1 MNNKLVAAEQAV
13 EVINSGDTV
22 ATSGFVGI
30 GTPDALLVALEK
42 RFLETGEPKDLCL
55 MFAAGQGDGK
65 ERGLNRLGHEGLLKR
80 AIGGHWGLAPKLGK
94 LAVEGKIEA
103 YNLPQG
109 CISHL
114 YRDIAARKPGVITK
128 VGLGTF
134 VDPRLEGGR
143 INSATT
149 EQIVEVIHIDGEEWL
164 FYRARPI
171 NVVFIRGTTADPA
184 GNITMEREALT
195 LDNLA
200 MAMAAK
206 NSGGVVIA
214 QVERIAARGSLN
226 PRQVQIPGVL
236 VDCLVLAE
244 PEHHRQTYATAY
256 SPAFASEIR
265 VPVDMRSTG
274 RLDARKIIARRCA
287 LELPVN
293 GVVNLGIGMPEG
305 VAAVA
310 GEEHL
315 LDLITLTTE
324 PGVIG
329 GMPAGGLDFGA
340 AVNTDAVVAQNQQ
353 FDFYD
358 GGGLDLACLGMAEA
372 DKAGNVNVS
381 RFKGRLAGAG
391 GFINISQN
399 ARRLVFA
406 GLFMAGGLELLV
418 KDGRLAIAAE
428 GRERKFLDKVEQVTF
443 SGRRA
448 MELHQP
454 VLYVT
459 ERCVFRLGEYGVELV
474 EVAPGIDIERD
485 ILALMDF
492 RPAMSAAPKLMDARI
507 FRDEPMGLRSSLL
520 DLGIEDRITYDPH
533 RNILFVNFAGLAVR
547 TRKDVANL
555 FQALE
560 ARCESIG
567 RKVRA
572 IVNYDAFHLADGL
585 ERYYAG
591 FVYLIESRYYEN
603 VSRYATSAFM
613 RIKLGKT
620 LARTVS
626 PHVFESQADASRFL
640 EEADW
645 RPTASAADE
654 GLP

>member
-1 MNNKLVAAEQAV
+1 
-13 EVINSGDTV
+13 
-22 ATSGFVGI
+22 
-30 GTPDALLVALEK
+30 
-42 RFLETGEPKDLCL
+42 
-55 MFAAGQGDGK
+55 
-65 ERGLNRLGHEGLLKR
+65 
-80 AIGGHWGLAPKLGK
+80 
-94 LAVEGKIEA
+94 
-103 YNLPQG
+103 
-109 CISHL
+109 
-114 YRDIAARKPGVITK
+114 
-128 VGLGTF
+128 
-134 VDPRLEGGR
+134 
-143 INSATT
+143 
-149 EQIVEVIHIDGEEWL
+149 
-164 FYRARPI
+164 
-171 NVVFIRGTTADPA
+171 
-184 GNITMEREALT
+184 
-195 LDNLA
+195 
-200 MAMAAK
+200 
-206 NSGGVVIA
+206 
-214 QVERIAARGSLN
+214 
-226 PRQVQIPGVL
+226 
-236 VDCLVLAE
+236 
-244 PEHHRQTYATAY
+244 
-256 SPAFASEIR
+256 
-265 VPVDMRSTG
+265 
-274 RLDARKIIARRCA
+274 
-287 LELPVN
+287 
-293 GVVNLGIGMPEG
+293 
-305 VAAVA
+305 
-310 GEEHL
+310 
-315 LDLITLTTE
+315 
-324 PGVIG
+324 
-329 GMPAGGLDFGA
+329 
-340 AVNTDAVVAQNQQ
+340 
-353 FDFYD
+353 
-358 GGGLDLACLGMAEA
+358 
-372 DKAGNVNVS
+372 
-381 RFKGRLAGAG
+381 
-391 GFINISQN
+391 
-399 ARRLVFA
+399 
-406 GLFMAGGLELLV
+406 
-418 KDGRLAIAAE
+418 
-428 GRERKFLDKVEQVTF
+428 
-443 SGRRA
+443 

-492 RPAMSAAPKLMDARI
+492 TPAMSAAPKLMDARI